1 MATVLEIMVNLV
13 MSTHIYVFCG
23 KYFLQRLG
31 GPIGLRSTA
40 TIAALIMKLWDQAW
54 VRLLEKEN
62 LGVLEFF
69 RYVDES
75 GILSSHCMK
84 DGDGQRG
91 HSNSHRSGKRRI
103 FCKVKLTR
111 LGLPVNCPKLCH
123 HWSTT

>member
-1 MATVLEIMVNLV
+1 MVNLV

-69 RYVDES
+69 RYVDDVRNFVFSLYE
-75 GILSSHCMK
+75 GW
-84 DGDGQRG
+84 R
-91 HSNSHRSGKRRI
+91 
-103 FCKVKLTR
+103 
-111 LGLPVNCPKLCH
+111 
-123 HWSTT
+123 WSEGSFKQSQEWEEEDFL

>member
-23 KYFLQRLG
+23 KYFRQRLG
-31 GPIGLRSTA
+31 GLIGLRRTA

-69 RYVDES
+69 RYVDDVRNFVFSLYEGWRWS
-75 GILSSHCMK
+75 EGSFKQSREWEEK
-84 DGDGQRG
+84 D
-91 HSNSHRSGKRRI
+91 
-103 FCKVKLTR
+103 FL
-111 LGLPVNCPKLCH
+111 
-123 HWSTT
+123 